1 MAEKEINIFG
11 LGGGSSDVKPH
22 QRSTHLSNEQKEQD
36 EKHASVVSGLGAP
49 NLSTTQMEFGCD
61 EEKEDEMGKI
71 NETAATIF
79 GTSNQDGII
88 REQSNVMIFGDA
100 QKMILD

>member
-1 MAEKEINIFG
+1 
-11 LGGGSSDVKPH
+11 
-22 QRSTHLSNEQKEQD
+22 
-36 EKHASVVSGLGAP
+36 
-49 NLSTTQMEFGCD
+49 MEFGCD